1 MTQSSWIS
9 VAVLILSLAMTLV
22 SDAFATPENL
32 FNVTRNFAFIAIIA
46 LGQSAVILTS
56 GIDLSVGSV
65 MGLAGIVTGL
75 VLEAGQPLW
84 LGAGAG
90 LAVALAC
97 GAANGWLVASLRLP
111 PFVATLAMLAA
122 ARSLCLVVS
131 NNRMVHDF
139 GPDEALFFELGGGES
154 LGVAH
159 PVWLLAL
166 LALAFGFVLRSTR
179 FGLHLRAV
187 GGNEEAARRAGIA
200 VERVKLA
207 AYLLSAGS
215 AGVAAILT
223 VGWLGAVTNA
233 LGQSYELRVIAAAV
247 IGGANLAGGEGGAF
261 GAVAGAA
268 LIEVIRNSLLL
279 AGVDP
284 YWQGTFVGAFIVLAV
299 LLQRI
304 RSKRALLALLLAG
317 CGGGEARSTF
327 ALVPKA
333 MNNPFFDQAR
343 DGCQAAERELADVE
357 CLYVGPGEHDE
368 QAQVEIVQDLITRR
382 VDGIAVAPSNAAA
395 IARALARA
403 KQAGIPVLTW
413 DSDLLPEDHELR
425 ATYVGTHN
433 RDIGVA
439 QAELLLRW
447 KPGGGTLCIQSGGPA
462 AANHNER
469 IQGIRDTLAGHGW
482 SEVAGCPLY
491 SNDDF
496 PLAVVQLE
504 DVLGRYADL
513 DAFVA
518 TGGFPQYV
526 EAAYRR
532 VVGKH
537 AERVRTRKT
546 LIVAADTLPMQ
557 MAILRDGLSHA
568 QVGQRPFEMGRRAL
582 HLLRDLRD
590 GKTVPDPVHTG
601 IDVCLPESAE
611 RCLSDAAR

>member
-1 MTQSSWIS
+1 
-9 VAVLILSLAMTLV
+9 
-22 SDAFATPENL
+22 
-32 FNVTRNFAFIAIIA
+32 
-46 LGQSAVILTS
+46 VILCA

-75 VLEAGQPLW
+75 VLESGQPLW

-90 LAVALAC
+90 LAVALGC
-97 GAANGWLVASLRLP
+97 GAANGGLVAYLRLP

-122 ARSLCLVVS
+122 ARSLALVVS

-139 GPDEALFFELGGGES
+139 GPDEALFLELGGGET

-159 PVWLLAL
+159 PLWGLLA
-166 LALAFGFVLRSTR
+166 LALAFGFVLRATR

-187 GGNEEAARRAGIA
+187 GGNEEAARRAGIP

-207 AYLLSAGS
+207 AYVLSGASAGI
-215 AGVAAILT
+215 AAVLT

-233 LGQSYELRVIAAAV
+233 LGQSYELRAIAGAV
-247 IGGANLAGGEGGAF
+247 IGGANLAGGEGGAL
-261 GAVAGAA
+261 GAVVGAA
-268 LIEVIRNSLLL
+268 LLEVIRNSLLL

-284 YWQGTFVGAFIVLAV
+284 YWQGTFVGALIVLAV
-299 LLQRI
+299 LLERV
-304 RSKRALLALLLAG
+304 RSRRALVALLLVG

-343 DGCQAAERELADVE
+343 DGCRAAERELADVE
-357 CLYVGPGEHDE
+357 CLYLGPGEHDE
-368 QAQVEIVQDLITRR
+368 QAQVEIVQDLVTRR
-382 VDGIAVAPSNAAA
+382 VAGIAVAPSNAPA
-395 IARALARA
+395 IARVLARA

-413 DSDLLPEDHELR
+413 DSDLLPEDRALR
-425 ATYVGTHN
+425 ATYVGTRN
-433 RDIGVA
+433 REIGVA

-469 IQGIRDTLAGHGW
+469 MRGIRDTLAGRGW
-482 SEVAGCPLY
+482 TEPAGCPLY
-491 SNDDF
+491 SHDDF

-504 DVLGRYADL
+504 DVLARYPDL

-532 VVGKH
+532 VVAKH
-537 AERVRTRKT
+537 LDRIRSRDI

-568 QVGQRPFEMGRRAL
+568 QVGQRPFEMGRRAM

-590 GKTVPDPVHTG
+590 GRPVPDPVHTG
-601 IDVCLPESAE
+601 IDVCVQENASECP
-611 RCLSDAAR
+611 

>member
-1 MTQSSWIS
+1 MPSLWIS
-9 VAVLILSLAMTLV
+9 VAVLALSLVMSLV

-32 FNVTRNFAFIAIIA
+32 FNVTRNFAFIGIVA
-46 LGQSAVILTS
+46 LGQSVVILTS

-65 MGLAGIVTGL
+65 MGLAGIVAGL
-75 VLEAGQPLW
+75 ALEAGQPLW

-90 LAVALAC
+90 LAVGLAC
-97 GAANGWLVASLRLP
+97 GATNGGLVAYLRLP

-122 ARSLCLVVS
+122 ARSLALVVS
-131 NNRMVHDF
+131 NNRMLHDF
-139 GPDEALFFELGGGES
+139 GPDEALFLELGGGET

-159 PVWLLAL
+159 PLWVLLA
-166 LALAFGFVLRSTR
+166 LALAFGFVLRRTR

-207 AYLLSAGS
+207 AYLLSGAS
-215 AGVAAILT
+215 AGIAAVLT

-233 LGQSYELRVIAAAV
+233 LGQTYELRVIASAV
-247 IGGANLAGGEGGAF
+247 IGGANLAGGEASAF

-284 YWQGTFVGAFIVLAV
+284 YWQGSFVGAFIVLAV

-304 RSKRALLALLLAG
+304 RAKHALAALLLVG

-333 MNNPFFDQAR
+333 MSNPFFDQAR
-343 DGCQAAERELADVE
+343 DGCRAAERELPDVE

-368 QAQVEIVQDLITRR
+368 QAQVEIVQDLVTKH
-382 VDGIAVAPSNAAA
+382 VAGIAVAPSNAPA

-413 DSDLLPEDHELR
+413 DSDLLPEDRALR
-425 ATYVGTHN
+425 ATYVGTRNH
-433 RDIGVA
+433 DIGVA
-439 QAELLLRW
+439 QAEILLRL

-469 IQGIRDTLAGHGW
+469 IQGIRDTLAGRG
-482 SEVAGCPLY
+482 
-491 SNDDF
+491 
-496 PLAVVQLE
+496 
-504 DVLGRYADL
+504 
-513 DAFVA
+513 
-518 TGGFPQYV
+518 
-526 EAAYRR
+526 
-532 VVGKH
+532 
-537 AERVRTRKT
+537 
-546 LIVAADTLPMQ
+546 
-557 MAILRDGLSHA
+557 
-568 QVGQRPFEMGRRAL
+568 
-582 HLLRDLRD
+582 
-590 GKTVPDPVHTG
+590 
-601 IDVCLPESAE
+601 
-611 RCLSDAAR
+611 

>member
-1 MTQSSWIS
+1 MPSLWIS
-9 VAVLILSLAMTLV
+9 VAVLALSLVMSLV

-32 FNVTRNFAFIAIIA
+32 FNVTRNFAFIGIVA
-46 LGQSAVILTS
+46 LGQSVVILTS

-65 MGLAGIVTGL
+65 MGLAGIVAGL
-75 VLEAGQPLW
+75 ALEAGQPLW

-90 LAVALAC
+90 LAVGLAC
-97 GAANGWLVASLRLP
+97 GATNGGLVAYLRLP

-122 ARSLCLVVS
+122 ARSLALVVS
-131 NNRMVHDF
+131 NNRMLHDF
-139 GPDEALFFELGGGES
+139 GPDEALFLELGGGET

-159 PVWLLAL
+159 PLWVLLAL
-166 LALAFGFVLRSTR
+166 LLALGFVLRRTR

-207 AYLLSAGS
+207 AYLLSGAS
-215 AGVAAILT
+215 AGIAAVLT

-233 LGQSYELRVIAAAV
+233 LGQTYELRVIASAV
-247 IGGANLAGGEGGAF
+247 IGGANLAGGEASAF

-284 YWQGTFVGAFIVLAV
+284 YWQGSFVGAFIVLAV

-304 RSKRALLALLLAG
+304 RSKHALAALLLVG

-343 DGCQAAERELADVE
+343 DGCRAAERELPDVE

-368 QAQVEIVQDLITRR
+368 QAQVEIVQDLVTKR
-382 VDGIAVAPSNAAA
+382 VAGIAVAPSNAPA

-413 DSDLLPEDHELR
+413 DSDLLPEDRALR
-425 ATYVGTHN
+425 ATYVGTRNH
-433 RDIGVA
+433 DIGVA
-439 QAELLLRW
+439 QAEILLRL

-469 IQGIRDTLAGHGW
+469 IQGIRDTLAGRGW
-482 SEVAGCPLY
+482 TEVAGCPLY

-504 DVLGRYADL
+504 DVLAKYADL

-532 VVGKH
+532 VVAKH
-537 AERVRTRKT
+537 LGRIRSRAT

-568 QVGQRPFEMGRRAL
+568 QVGQRPFEMGRRAM
-582 HLLRDLRD
+582 HLLRELRD
-590 GKTVPDPVHTG
+590 GKSVPDPVHTG
-601 IDVCLPESAE
+601 IDVCLQENA
-611 RCLSDAAR
+611 SD

>member
-1 MTQSSWIS
+1 MTQPVW
-9 VAVLILSLAMTLV
+9 VAAAVALLCAVLSLV
-22 SDAFATPENL
+22 SDAFATPENA

-46 LGQSAVILTS
+46 LGQSAVILTA

-75 VLEAGQPLW
+75 ALESGQPLW

-97 GAANGWLVASLRLP
+97 GATNGALVAYLRLP

-122 ARSLCLVVS
+122 ARSLALVVS
-131 NNRMVHDF
+131 DNRMVHDF
-139 GPDEALFFELGGGES
+139 GPDEALFLALGGGETW
-154 LGVAH
+154 GVAH
-159 PVWLLAL
+159 PLWVLAA
-166 LALAFGFVLRSTR
+166 LALAFGFVLRRTR

-187 GGNEEAARRAGIA
+187 GGSESAARRAGVP

-207 AYLLSAGS
+207 AYLLSGAG
-215 AGVAAILT
+215 AGVAAVLT

-233 LGQSYELRVIAAAV
+233 LGQAYELRVIAAAV
-247 IGGANLAGGEGGAF
+247 IGGASLAGGEASAF
-261 GAVAGAA
+261 GAVVGAA
-268 LIEVIRNSLLL
+268 LIEVIRNGLLL

-299 LLQRI
+299 LLQRL
-304 RSKRALLALLLAG
+304 RGAHALAALLLVG

-333 MNNPFFDQAR
+333 MSNPFFDQAR
-343 DGCQAAERELADVE
+343 DGCRAAEAELPDVE

-368 QAQVEIVQDLITRR
+368 QAQVEIVQDLVTRR
-382 VDGIAVAPSNAAA
+382 VDGIAVAPSNAPA
-395 IARALARA
+395 IARALVRARE
-403 KQAGIPVLTW
+403 AGIPVLTW
-413 DSDLLPEDHELR
+413 DSDLLPEDRALR
-425 ATYVGTHN
+425 ASYVGTRN

-439 QAELLLRW
+439 QAEILLRM

-469 IQGIRDTLAGHGW
+469 IQGIRETLAGRGW
-482 SEVAGCPLY
+482 SEAAGCPVY
-491 SNDDF
+491 SHDDF

-504 DVLGRYADL
+504 EVLARHPDL
-513 DAFVA
+513 GAFVT

-532 VVGKH
+532 VVAKH
-537 AERVRTRKT
+537 LDRIRSGAT

-568 QVGQRPFEMGRRAL
+568 QVGQRPFEMGRRAM

-590 GKTVPDPVHTG
+590 GRPVPDPVHTG
-601 IDVCLPESAE
+601 IDVCVPEN
-611 RCLSDAAR
+611 AASCP

>member
-1 MTQSSWIS
+1 MPSLWIS
-9 VAVLILSLAMTLV
+9 VAVLALSLVMSLV

-32 FNVTRNFAFIAIIA
+32 FNVTRNFAFIGIVA
-46 LGQSAVILTS
+46 LGQSVVILTS

-65 MGLAGIVTGL
+65 MGLAGIVAGL
-75 VLEAGQPLW
+75 ALEAGQPLW

-90 LAVALAC
+90 LAVGLAC
-97 GAANGWLVASLRLP
+97 GATNGGLVAYLRLP

-122 ARSLCLVVS
+122 ARSLALVVS
-131 NNRMVHDF
+131 NNRMLHDF
-139 GPDEALFFELGGGES
+139 GPDEALFLELGGGET

-159 PVWLLAL
+159 PLWVL
-166 LALAFGFVLRSTR
+166 LALALALGFVLRRTR

-207 AYLLSAGS
+207 AYLLSGAS
-215 AGVAAILT
+215 AGIAAVLT

-233 LGQSYELRVIAAAV
+233 LGQTYELRVIASAV
-247 IGGANLAGGEGGAF
+247 IGGANLAGGEASAF

-284 YWQGTFVGAFIVLAV
+284 YWQGSFVGAFIVLAV

-304 RSKRALLALLLAG
+304 RSKHALAALLLVG

-343 DGCQAAERELADVE
+343 DGCRAAERELPDVE

-368 QAQVEIVQDLITRR
+368 QAQVEIVQDLVTKR
-382 VDGIAVAPSNAAA
+382 VAGIAVAPSNAPA

-413 DSDLLPEDHELR
+413 DSDLLPEDRELR
-425 ATYVGTHN
+425 ATYVGTRNH
-433 RDIGVA
+433 DIGVA
-439 QAELLLRW
+439 QAEILLRL

-469 IQGIRDTLAGHGW
+469 IQGIRDTLAGRGW
-482 SEVAGCPLY
+482 TEVAGCPLY

-504 DVLGRYADL
+504 DVLAKHADL
-513 DAFVA
+513 GAFVT

-532 VVGKH
+532 VVAKH
-537 AERVRTRKT
+537 LDRIRSRAT

-568 QVGQRPFEMGRRAL
+568 QVGQRPFEMGRRAM
-582 HLLRDLRD
+582 HLLRELRD
-590 GKTVPDPVHTG
+590 GNTVPDPVYTG
-601 IDVCLPESAE
+601 IDVCLQENASA
-611 RCLSDAAR
+611 CP

>member
-1 MTQSSWIS
+1 MPSLWIS
-9 VAVLILSLAMTLV
+9 VAVLALSLVMSLV

-32 FNVTRNFAFIAIIA
+32 FNVTRNFAFIGIVA

-65 MGLAGIVTGL
+65 MGLAGIVAGL
-75 VLEAGQPLW
+75 ALEAGQPLW

-90 LAVALAC
+90 LAVGLAC
-97 GAANGWLVASLRLP
+97 GATNGGLVAYLRLP

-122 ARSLCLVVS
+122 ARSLALVVS
-131 NNRMVHDF
+131 NNRMLHDF
-139 GPDEALFFELGGGES
+139 GPDEALLLELGGGET

-159 PVWLLAL
+159 PLWVLLAL
-166 LALAFGFVLRSTR
+166 TLAFGFVLRRTR

-207 AYLLSAGS
+207 AYLLSGAS
-215 AGVAAILT
+215 AGIAAVLT

-233 LGQSYELRVIAAAV
+233 LGQAYELRVIASAV
-247 IGGANLAGGEGGAF
+247 IGGANLAGGEASAF

-284 YWQGTFVGAFIVLAV
+284 YWQGSFVGAFIVLAV

-304 RSKRALLALLLAG
+304 RSKHALAALLLVG

-343 DGCQAAERELADVE
+343 DGCRAAERELPDVE

-368 QAQVEIVQDLITRR
+368 QAQVEIVQDLVTKR
-382 VDGIAVAPSNAAA
+382 VDGIAVAPSNAPA
-395 IARALARA
+395 IARALTRA

-413 DSDLLPEDHELR
+413 DSDLLPEDHALR
-425 ATYVGTHN
+425 ATYVGTRNH
-433 RDIGVA
+433 DIGVA
-439 QAELLLRW
+439 QAEILLRL

-469 IQGIRDTLAGHGW
+469 IQGIRDTLAGRGW
-482 SEVAGCPLY
+482 TEAAGCPLY

-504 DVLGRYADL
+504 DVLAKYADL
-513 DAFVA
+513 GAFVT

-532 VVGKH
+532 VVAKH
-537 AERVRTRKT
+537 LDRIRSRAT

-568 QVGQRPFEMGRRAL
+568 QVGQRPFEMGRRAM
-582 HLLRDLRD
+582 HLLRELRD

-601 IDVCLPESAE
+601 IDVCLQENA
-611 RCLSDAAR
+611 SDCP